1 MKRQFIFFFLFVL
14 SSAASAQTPQARSM
28 PKTGQSREELAQ
40 DLALVKS
47 MSAPSA
53 TANSRTA
60 KTGLIAEPVRKIL
73 ASSLEMRNGVAYA
86 PVKQGKE
93 VVGMAPFTGVALV
106 MWPNNRIYTEQGYV
120 NGLKQGKYQE
130 NTEKGIFVASETWLN
145 GKKNGPFQYADEK
158 TGIVVASGEFLDDSL
173 HNTVKGYYLNGVTQY
188 IKHYNR
194 GVRNGEAISY
204 YDNGKTEQIA
214 SFVNDLPHGPVIAFY
229 PDSVLRYIKEYNMGV
244 PHGRFY
250 LFHRNGCAA
259 SEDYYKNGQHDSIS
273 RVWDAVSCNLI
284 SEASWSNGKK
294 QGAFIQY
301 NAFGDTLRIENYYN
315 GTLEGRYLELR
326 EVPNSATKRIELKIE
341 SEGNYRDGLKFGPW
355 KHGMVSHYQQRE
367 GTYDDDGEMVGEWM
381 FYDNQGLPLLKQ
393 TYDIEGNL
401 IKEKYIKVKKK

>member
-14 SSAASAQTPQARSM
+14 SSASSAQTPQARSM

-40 DLALVKS
+40 DLATVKS

-53 TANSRTA
+53 TVNSRTT
-60 KTGLIAEPVRKIL
+60 KSGFLAEPVRKIL
-73 ASSLEMRNGVAYA
+73 ASALEMRDGVAYA

-106 MWPNNRIYTEQGYV
+106 MWPNRIYTEQGYL
-120 NGLKQGKYQE
+120 NGLKHGKYQE

-194 GVRNGEAISY
+194 GVRNGEAISF

-214 SFVNDLPHGPVIAFY
+214 TFVNDLPHGPVIAFY

-301 NAFGDTLRIENYYN
+301 NAFGDTLRIENYDN

>member
-14 SSAASAQTPQARSM
+14 SSASSAQTPQARSM

-40 DLALVKS
+40 DLATVKS

-53 TANSRTA
+53 IANSRTT
-60 KTGLIAEPVRKIL
+60 KSGFLAEPVRKIL
-73 ASSLEMRNGVAYA
+73 ASALEMRDGVAYA

-106 MWPNNRIYTEQGYV
+106 MWPNRIYTEQGYL
-120 NGLKQGKYQE
+120 NGLKHGKYQE

-194 GVRNGEAISY
+194 GVRNGEAISF

-214 SFVNDLPHGPVIAFY
+214 TFVNDLPHGPVIAFY

-301 NAFGDTLRIENYYN
+301 NAFGDTLRIENYDN
-315 GTLEGRYLELR
+315 GMLEGRYLELR

-393 TYDIEGNL
+393 TYDIKGNL

>member
-14 SSAASAQTPQARSM
+14 SSAALVQTSQARSM

-194 GVRNGEAISY
+194 GVRNGEAISF

-214 SFVNDLPHGPVIAFY
+214 TFVNDLPHGPVIAFY

-284 SEASWSNGKK
+284 SEASWSNGQK

-301 NAFGDTLRIENYYN
+301 NAFGDTLRIENYDN

>member
-14 SSAASAQTPQARSM
+14 SSAASAQSSQARSM

-173 HNTVKGYYLNGVTQY
+173 HNTIKGYYLNGVTQY

-214 SFVNDLPHGPVIAFY
+214 TFVNDLPHGPVIAFY
-229 PDSVLRYIKEYNMGV
+229 PDSVLRYIKEYNMGM

-301 NAFGDTLRIENYYN
+301 NAFGDTLRIENYDN

>member
-14 SSAASAQTPQARSM
+14 SSASSAQTPQARSM
-28 PKTGQSREELAQ
+28 PKTGQSREELSQ
-40 DLALVKS
+40 DLATVKS

-53 TANSRTA
+53 TVNSRTT
-60 KTGLIAEPVRKIL
+60 KSGFLAEPVRKIL
-73 ASSLEMRNGVAYA
+73 ASALEMRDGVAYA

-106 MWPNNRIYTEQGYV
+106 MWPNRIYTEQGYL
-120 NGLKQGKYQE
+120 NGLKHGKYQE

-194 GVRNGEAISY
+194 GVRNGEAISF

-214 SFVNDLPHGPVIAFY
+214 TFVNDLPHGPVIAFY

-294 QGAFIQY
+294 HGAFIQY
-301 NAFGDTLRIENYYN
+301 NAFGDTLRIENYDN
-315 GTLEGRYLELR
+315 GTLEGRYVELR

>member
-14 SSAASAQTPQARSM
+14 SSAASAQSSQSRSM

-40 DLALVKS
+40 DLALMKS

-60 KTGLIAEPVRKIL
+60 KSGLIAEPVRKIL

-194 GVRNGEAISY
+194 GVRNGEAMSY

-214 SFVNDLPHGPVIAFY
+214 TFVNDLPHGPVIAFY

-301 NAFGDTLRIENYYN
+301 NAFGDTLRIENYDN

-367 GTYDDDGEMVGEWM
+367 GTYDENGEMVGEWM

-401 IKEKYIKVKKK
+401 IKDKYIKVKKK

>member
-1 MKRQFIFFFLFVL
+1 MKRQFIFFFLVVL
-14 SSAASAQTPQARSM
+14 SIAASAQTPQARSM

-53 TANSRTA
+53 TANSRSA

-173 HNTVKGYYLNGVTQY
+173 HNTIKGYYLNGVTQY

-301 NAFGDTLRIENYYN
+301 NAFGDTLRIENYDN

>member
-1 MKRQFIFFFLFVL
+1 MKRHFLFFFLFVL
-14 SSAASAQTPQARSM
+14 SSAAVAQASQGRSM

-40 DLALVKS
+40 DLAMAQS

-60 KTGLIAEPVRKIL
+60 KSGLVAEPVRKIL

-158 TGIVVASGEFLDDSL
+158 TGLIVASGEFLDDSL
-173 HNTVKGYYLNGVTQY
+173 HNTVKGYYLNGLTQY

-194 GVRNGEAISY
+194 GVRNGEAISF

-284 SEASWSNGKK
+284 SEASWSNGQK

-315 GTLEGRYLELR
+315 GILDGRFVEVR
-326 EVPNSATKRIELKIE
+326 EVPNDVTKRIELKVE
-341 SEGNYRDGLKFGPW
+341 TEGVYRDGLKFGPW

-367 GTYDDDGEMVGEWM
+367 GAYDDDGAMVGEWM

>member
-1 MKRQFIFFFLFVL
+1 MKRHFIFSFLLVL
-14 SSAASAQTPQARSM
+14 VGMSMAQTPQNGSM
-28 PKTGQSREELAQ
+28 SPTGQSREELAQ
-40 DLALVKS
+40 DLALAKS
-47 MSAPSA
+47 MSAASKVGK
-53 TANSRTA
+53 A
-60 KTGLIAEPVRKIL
+60 KPVKSDVISEPVRKIL
-73 ASSLEMRNGVAYA
+73 ASALEMRNDIAYA

-93 VVGMAPFTGVALV
+93 IVGMAPFTGIALV
-106 MWPNNRIYTEQGYV
+106 MWPNNRVYTEQGYV

-130 NTEKGIFVASETWLN
+130 NTEKGIFVASETWAN

-173 HNTVKGYYLNGVTQY
+173 HNVVKGFYLNGVTQY
-188 IKHYNR
+188 SKHYNR
-194 GVRNGEAISY
+194 GVRNGESISY

-214 SFVNDLPHGPVIAFY
+214 TFVNDVPHGPVIAFY
-229 PDSVLRYIKEYNMGV
+229 PDSVLRYIKEYKMGV
-244 PHGRFY
+244 PNGRFY

-259 SEDYYKNGQHDSIS
+259 SEDYYKNGEHDSIS

-284 SEASWSNGKK
+284 AESSWSNGKK
-294 QGAFIQY
+294 HGAFVQY

-315 GTLEGRYLELR
+315 GMLEGRFVEVR
-326 EVPNSATKRIELKIE
+326 EVPNEATKRIEFKIE
-341 SEGNYRDGLKFGPW
+341 SEGIYRDGLKYGLW

-367 GTYDDDGEMVGEWM
+367 GTYDDDGEMVGEWL

-401 IKEKYIKVKKK
+401 VKEKYIKVKKK

>member
-14 SSAASAQTPQARSM
+14 SSAASAQSSQARSM

-173 HNTVKGYYLNGVTQY
+173 HNTIKGYYLNGVTQY

-214 SFVNDLPHGPVIAFY
+214 TFVNDLPHGPVIAFY
-229 PDSVLRYIKEYNMGV
+229 PDSVLRYIKEYNMGM

-284 SEASWSNGKK
+284 SEASWSIGKK

-301 NAFGDTLRIENYYN
+301 NAFGDTLRIENYDN

>member
-14 SSAASAQTPQARSM
+14 SSAASAQSSQARSM

-173 HNTVKGYYLNGVTQY
+173 HNTIKGYYLNGVTQY

-214 SFVNDLPHGPVIAFY
+214 SFVNDMPHGPVIAFY

-301 NAFGDTLRIENYYN
+301 NAFGDTLRIENYDN

>member
-14 SSAASAQTPQARSM
+14 SSASSAQTPQARSM

-40 DLALVKS
+40 DLATVKS

-53 TANSRTA
+53 TANSRTT
-60 KTGLIAEPVRKIL
+60 KSGFVAEPVRKIL
-73 ASSLEMRNGVAYA
+73 ASALEMRDGVAYA

-106 MWPNNRIYTEQGYV
+106 MWPNRIYTEQGYL
-120 NGLKQGKYQE
+120 NGLKHGKYQE

-194 GVRNGEAISY
+194 GVRNGEAISF

-214 SFVNDLPHGPVIAFY
+214 TFVNDLPHGPVIAFY

-259 SEDYYKNGQHDSIS
+259 SEDYYKNGQHDSVS

-301 NAFGDTLRIENYYN
+301 NAFGDTLRIENYDN

>member
-1 MKRQFIFFFLFVL
+1 
-14 SSAASAQTPQARSM
+14 
-28 PKTGQSREELAQ
+28 
-40 DLALVKS
+40 
-47 MSAPSA
+47 
-53 TANSRTA
+53 
-60 KTGLIAEPVRKIL
+60 
-73 ASSLEMRNGVAYA
+73 
-86 PVKQGKE
+86 
-93 VVGMAPFTGVALV
+93 
-106 MWPNNRIYTEQGYV
+106 
-120 NGLKQGKYQE
+120 KYQE

-194 GVRNGEAISY
+194 GVRNGEAISF

-214 SFVNDLPHGPVIAFY
+214 TFVNDLPHGPVIAFY

-315 GTLEGRYLELR
+315 GTLEGRYVELR

>member
-14 SSAASAQTPQARSM
+14 SSAASAQSSQARSM

-60 KTGLIAEPVRKIL
+60 KTGLIAEPLRKIL

-214 SFVNDLPHGPVIAFY
+214 TFVNDLPHGPVIAFY
-229 PDSVLRYIKEYNMGV
+229 PDSVLRYIKEYNMGM

>member
-14 SSAASAQTPQARSM
+14 SSAALAQTSQARSM

-60 KTGLIAEPVRKIL
+60 KTGLIAEPLRKIL

-214 SFVNDLPHGPVIAFY
+214 TFVNDLPHGPVIAFY
-229 PDSVLRYIKEYNMGV
+229 PDSVLRYIKEYNMGM